1 MDSAFPFGRD
11 YIASR
16 KEENTCFV
24 RISPKSGTGKWN
36 MASAKEWRLPTEE
49 KYSEEDA
56 RRAESSSRTDR
67 ADGTGFPFPVAP
79 YASILKSPINHDLC
93 VIGVFDFNRGW

>member
-1 MDSAFPFGRD
+1 
-11 YIASR
+11 
-16 KEENTCFV
+16 
-24 RISPKSGTGKWN
+24 

-67 ADGTGFPFPVAP
+67 ADGTGSPVPVAP

-93 VIGVFDFNRGW
+93 VIGVFDFNRGR